1 MDSCNTSAMMEPTP
15 PAESGATLPSGLH
28 SLLRQSAIQ
37 VALGLL
43 LIAVLVWVGAS
54 FMMSQFRGEVAR
66 RFTEVDTTARDG
78 RALARQNQETLAAL
92 QAKVGVLEANLAQAQ
107 SQQVAL
113 DAMYQELL
121 RSRDERLLSEIE
133 QSLTIASQQLQLA
146 GNIEAAL
153 MALQDADIRLTRAA
167 QPQFLPLRK
176 LLARDIDR
184 LRAIPGSN
192 LSGVMLK
199 LEGTIAGIDALPL
212 AFERR
217 PKTPVKKTTDKQ
229 PVAAPDSLWKQL
241 LADFWSEVR
250 QLIRIQRVDQS
261 DPAVLAPDQV
271 FFLRENLKL
280 RLVNARM
287 SLLARD
293 ASSFREDI
301 RQSRTWLEKYF
312 DSQSRPV
319 QAAIASL
326 SSLEKHDLSQ
336 SMPSINET
344 LVAVRNFRLPR
355 GRN

>member
-15 PAESGATLPSGLH
+15 PAESTATPPPSGPY

-43 LIAVLVWVGAS
+43 LIAVLVWIGAS

-66 RFTEVDTTARDG
+66 RFAEVDTTARDG

-184 LRAIPGSN
+184 LRAVPGSN

-199 LEGTIAGIDALPL
+199 LEGVIAGIDSLPL

-217 PKTPVKKTTDKQ
+217 PKSPGKKITDKQ
-229 PVAAPDSLWKQL
+229 PAAPDSLWRQL
-241 LADFWSEVR
+241 LADFWGEVR
-250 QLIRIQRVDQS
+250 QLVRIQRVDQT

-293 ASSFREDI
+293 ASSFREDL
-301 RQSRTWLEKYF
+301 RQSRTWFEKYF
-312 DSQSRPV
+312 DTQSRQV

-326 SSLEKHDLSQ
+326 ASLEKQDLSQ
-336 SMPSINET
+336 SMPTINET